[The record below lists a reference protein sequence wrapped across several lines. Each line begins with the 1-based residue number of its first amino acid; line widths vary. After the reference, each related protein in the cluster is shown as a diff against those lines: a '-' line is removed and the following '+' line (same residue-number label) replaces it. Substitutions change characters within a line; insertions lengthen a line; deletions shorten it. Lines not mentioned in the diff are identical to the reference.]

1 MIMKKKLITLA
12 AALGLCLTALTG
24 CSGGDKAPEPAKTE
38 AAKTEAPK
46 AEEGKTEAKEEAKTE
61 ASGDVTLELYLQ
73 KTNVVDIFKEI
84 IGKFEAANPGIKIEL
99 TSVPDPETALVTRI
113 ASNDYPDIVT
123 IWPAE
128 KFYRDLMKDGA
139 LMDISD
145 QEFLNN
151 VADGTREIAQYEG
164 KDYTLSMTMSAYGLI
179 VNKKILSDNGLEE
192 PKTWEEMIAVAESLK
207 SKGIQPFAF
216 YDKSTEQL
224 GQMAERM
231 IGVINNDITS
241 QFKKVGKGETTWEAE
256 SEMKALADAMVQIRQ
271 YGQVDT
277 LGAGYEDALN
287 DIATEKAAM
296 LLYGSWGIQTILNL
310 NPDIDM
316 EMIML
321 PNPTG
326 EESKVPASIDT
337 ALSITESCK
346 NKEAALKFLEFMAS
360 EEIAQYYADNEKNPS
375 VIKSVN
381 YNMPQ
386 LQTMNTYLNE
396 GKAFFSPSVYWP
408 AGFRKS
414 WEAPLQQLI
423 ISKDVEAFMKDSDN
437 ISVEYFSKEE

>member
-24 CSGGDKAPEPAKTE
+24 CSGGDKAAEPASTE

-46 AEEGKTEAKEEAKTE
+46 AEEGKTETKEEAKSD
-61 ASGDVTLELYLQ
+61 SGDVTLELYLQ

-84 IGKFEAANPGIKIEL
+84 ISKFEAENPGIKIEL

-207 SKGIQPFAF
+207 AKGIQPFAF

-256 SEMKALADAMVQIRQ
+256 SEMKALADAMLEIRQ

-326 EESKVPASIDT
+326 GESKVPASIDT

-346 NKEAALKFLEFMAS
+346 NK
-360 EEIAQYYADNEKNPS
+360 DR
-375 VIKSVN
+375 KSV
-381 YNMPQ
+381 
-386 LQTMNTYLNE
+386 
-396 GKAFFSPSVYWP
+396 V
-408 AGFRKS
+408 
-414 WEAPLQQLI
+414 
-423 ISKDVEAFMKDSDN
+423 
-437 ISVEYFSKEE
+437 

>member
-24 CSGGDKAPEPAKTE
+24 CSGGDKAAEPVNTE

-46 AEEGKTEAKEEAKTE
+46 AEEGKTETKEEAKSD
-61 ASGDVTLELYLQ
+61 SGDVTLELYLQ

-84 IGKFEAANPGIKIEL
+84 ISKFEAENPGIKIEL

-207 SKGIQPFAF
+207 AKGIQPFAF

-256 SEMKALADAMVQIRQ
+256 SEMKALADAMLEIRQ

-326 EESKVPASIDT
+326 GESKVPASIDT

-360 EEIAQYYADNEKNPS
+360 EETAQYYADNEKNPS

-423 ISKDVEAFMKDSDN
+423 ISKDVEAFMKDSDS
-437 ISVEYFSKEE
+437 ISVEYFANEE

>member
-1 MIMKKKLITLA
+1 MIMKKKLFTLA
-12 AALGLCLTALTG
+12 AAVGLSLTMLSG
-24 CSGGDKAPEPAKTE
+24 CSGGDKAAEPAGTEPVKT
-38 AAKTEAPK
+38 
-46 AEEGKTEAKEEAKTE
+46 EEAKSE

-128 KFYRDLMKDGA
+128 KFYRDLMRDGA

-192 PKTWEEMIAVAESLK
+192 PKTWEELISVAESLK
-207 SKGIQPFAF
+207 AKGIQPFAF

-241 QFKKVGKGETTWEAE
+241 QFKKVGKGETTWAAE
-256 SEMKALADAMVQIRQ
+256 PEMKALADAMLQIRE

-296 LLYGSWGIQTILNL
+296 LLYGSWGVQTILNI

-326 EESKVPASIDT
+326 GESKVAASIDT
-337 ALSITESCK
+337 ALSITESCQ

-386 LQTMNTYLNE
+386 LQTMNSYLNE

-423 ISKDVEAFMKDSDN
+423 ISKDVDAFMKDSDS
-437 ISVEYFSKEE
+437 ISVEYFANEE

>member
-1 MIMKKKLITLA
+1 MKKKLITLA

-24 CSGGDKAPEPAKTE
+24 CSGGDKAAEPANTE
-38 AAKTEAPK
+38 TAKTEAPK
-46 AEEGKTEAKEEAKTE
+46 AEEGKTETKEEAKSD
-61 ASGDVTLELYLQ
+61 SGDVTLELYLQ

-84 IGKFEAANPGIKIEL
+84 ISKFEAENPGIKIEL

-207 SKGIQPFAF
+207 AKGIQPFAF

-256 SEMKALADAMVQIRQ
+256 SEMKALADAMLEIRQ

-326 EESKVPASIDT
+326 GESKVPASIDT

-360 EEIAQYYADNEKNPS
+360 EETAQYYADNEKNPS

-437 ISVEYFSKEE
+437 ISVEYFANEE

>member
-1 MIMKKKLITLA
+1 MKKKLITLA

>member
-1 MIMKKKLITLA
+1 MIMKKKLFTLA
-12 AALGLCLTALTG
+12 AAVGLSLTMLSG
-24 CSGGDKAPEPAKTE
+24 CSGGDKAAEPAGTEPVKT
-38 AAKTEAPK
+38 
-46 AEEGKTEAKEEAKTE
+46 EEAKSE

-128 KFYRDLMKDGA
+128 KFYRDLMRDGA

-192 PKTWEEMIAVAESLK
+192 PKTWEELISVAESLK
-207 SKGIQPFAF
+207 AKGIQPFAF

-241 QFKKVGKGETTWEAE
+241 QFKKVGKGETTWAAE
-256 SEMKALADAMVQIRQ
+256 PEMKALADAMLQIRE

-296 LLYGSWGIQTILNL
+296 LLYGSWGVQTILNL

-326 EESKVPASIDT
+326 GESKVAASIDT
-337 ALSITESCK
+337 ALSITESCQ

-386 LQTMNTYLNE
+386 LQTMNSYLNE

-423 ISKDVEAFMKDSDN
+423 ISKDVDAFMKDSDS
-437 ISVEYFSKEE
+437 ISVEYFANEE

>member
-1 MIMKKKLITLA
+1 MKKKLFTLA
-12 AALGLCLTALTG
+12 AAVGLSLTMLSG
-24 CSGGDKAPEPAKTE
+24 CSGGDKAAEPAGTEPVKT
-38 AAKTEAPK
+38 
-46 AEEGKTEAKEEAKTE
+46 EEAKSE

-128 KFYRDLMKDGA
+128 KFYRDLMRDGA

-192 PKTWEEMIAVAESLK
+192 PKTWEELISVAESLK
-207 SKGIQPFAF
+207 AKGIQPFAF

-241 QFKKVGKGETTWEAE
+241 QFKKVGKGETTWAAE
-256 SEMKALADAMVQIRQ
+256 PEMKALADAMLQIRE

-296 LLYGSWGIQTILNL
+296 LLYGSWGVQTILNL

-326 EESKVPASIDT
+326 GESKVAASIDT
-337 ALSITESCK
+337 ALSITESCQ

-386 LQTMNTYLNE
+386 LQTMNSYLNE

-423 ISKDVEAFMKDSDN
+423 ISKDVDAFMKDSDS
-437 ISVEYFSKEE
+437 ISVEYFANEE

>member
-1 MIMKKKLITLA
+1 MKKKLGYLLA
-12 AALGLCLTALTG
+12 AAGLGISLLSG
-24 CSGGDKAPEPAKTE
+24 CSGSESGTKPQEQPETE
-38 AAKTEAPK
+38 ASES
-46 AEEGKTEAKEEAKTE
+46 EEGKTEAKAETEEEEK
-61 ASGDVTLELYLQ
+61 SGDGKAVTLELYLQ
-73 KTNVVDIFKEI
+73 KTNVVDIFKDI
-84 IGKFEAANPGIKIEL
+84 IEKFEAQNPGIKIEL

-128 KFYRDLMKDGA
+128 KFYRDLMRDGA

-145 QEFLNN
+145 QSFLNN
-151 VADGTREIAQYEG
+151 VADGTREIAKYQG
-164 KDYTLSMTMSAYGLI
+164 RDYTLSMTMSAYGLI
-179 VNKKILSDNGLEE
+179 VNKKILKDNGLEE
-192 PKTWEEMIAVAESLK
+192 PKTWEEMITVADSLK
-207 SKGIQPFAF
+207 AKGIQPFAF

-231 IGVINNDITS
+231 IGVINNDITT
-241 QFKKVGKGETTWEAE
+241 QFKRVGKGESQWSEE
-256 SEMKALADAMVQIRQ
+256 PEMKALAEAMLQIRE

-316 EMIML
+316 EMIKL

-337 ALSITESCK
+337 ALSITEACRD
-346 NKEAALKFLEFMAS
+346 KEAALKFLEFMAS

-375 VIKSVN
+375 VIKTVS

-386 LQTMNTYLNE
+386 LQTMNRYLNE
-396 GKAFFSPSVYWP
+396 GEAFFSPSVYWP

-423 ISKDVEAFMKDSDN
+423 ISKDVTAFMKDCDS
-437 ISVEYFSKEE
+437 ISMEYFANEE

>member
-24 CSGGDKAPEPAKTE
+24 CSGGDKAAEPANTE
-38 AAKTEAPK
+38 TAKTEAPK
-46 AEEGKTEAKEEAKTE
+46 AEEGKTETKEEAKSD
-61 ASGDVTLELYLQ
+61 SGDVTLELYLQ

-84 IGKFEAANPGIKIEL
+84 ISKFEAENPGIKIEL

-207 SKGIQPFAF
+207 AKGIQPFAF

-256 SEMKALADAMVQIRQ
+256 SEMKALADAMLEIRQ

-326 EESKVPASIDT
+326 GESKVPASIDT

-360 EEIAQYYADNEKNPS
+360 EETAQYYADNEKNPS

-423 ISKDVEAFMKDSDN
+423 ISKDVEAFMKDSDS
-437 ISVEYFSKEE
+437 ISVEYFANEE